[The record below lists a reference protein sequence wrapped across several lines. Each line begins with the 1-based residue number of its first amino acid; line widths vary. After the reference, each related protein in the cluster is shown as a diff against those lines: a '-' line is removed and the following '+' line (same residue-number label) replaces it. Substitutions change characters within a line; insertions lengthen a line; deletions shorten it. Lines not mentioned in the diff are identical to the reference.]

1 MNKSVQT
8 LAVEPL
14 LAGRFL
20 LFLLPFFLLGCLRL
34 RLRFL
39 RRRRGL
45 RSRRRRRG
53 LGSRGR
59 RRVLLRTLARRRSLL
74 PRSGLVPIGLRLL
87 GRRTT
92 GFGTIGLGRIRLG
105 TIVRLCRGLAVIAR
119 RWRSWT
125 IRHRTS
131 RLGLIVR
138 LIGPVIR
145 GCCRRAVRLGA
156 IARRRLIRLCRR
168 RTVCIRTSARLCCRR
183 PIVARRWSSWTVR
196 FRSIVRLCRRRLL
209 RLRGWWTIRLCG
221 NGRTWTLIRGR
232 LISGT
237 VPRLIGGRRGSGLS
251 RSGSIRLVPGLVART
266 AHVR

>member
-45 RSRRRRRG
+45 RSRRRRRRG

-105 TIVRLCRGLAVIAR
+105 TIVRPCRGLAVIAR

-156 IARRRLIRLCRR
+156 IARRRLIWLCRR

-196 FRSIVRLCRRRLL
+196 LRSIVQIGRASCRER
-209 RLRGWWTIRLCG
+209 
-221 NGRTWTLIRGR
+221 
-232 LISGT
+232 
-237 VPRLIGGRRGSGLS
+237 V
-251 RSGSIRLVPGLVART
+251 
-266 AHVR
+266 